1 MKKLKNE
8 VSACQRLTNHLT
20 GFVRGLVNPSG
31 EWSQT
36 LYDKHGNPF
45 VERVMPSVFE
55 NALKR
60 GNDVKLLLEHD
71 KTCYWLVQKMKL

>member
-45 VERVMPSVFE
+45 VERVMPS
-55 NALKR
+55 LKMR
-60 GNDVKLLLEHD
+60 
-71 KTCYWLVQKMKL
+71 